1 MEARWVNI
9 SPQCTHLS
17 IMNQWMVDQ
26 NNSTTQIIRWA
37 LIQMQT
43 RRIPDSQ
50 ILHKEDLEHK
60 TEKDLEVLGIAK
72 ENPVKEHQECV
83 DAAKCESINTK
94 FCNTKV

>member
-9 SPQCTHLS
+9 SHQCTHLS
-17 IMNQWMVDQ
+17 IMNQWMVVQ
-26 NNSTTQIIRWA
+26 NNSTTQIIIWA

-60 TEKDLEVLGIAK
+60 MVKDLEVLGIAK
-72 ENPVKEHQECV
+72 ESPEKELQEIV
-83 DAAKCESINTK
+83 DAAKCERINFK
-94 FCNTKV
+94 ILQH